1 MREYIQGQLTTMRIR
16 YPRSLTLLAMLA
28 VTMLATVSTARA
40 QNTVGTITQ
49 IQGVANIQRGALNI
63 AAAPNMPVMLHDKI
77 TTQPGAS
84 LTIGL
89 VDNSSLQLGSD
100 AALTIDESVLVN
112 GVGAPSKVGLLNG
125 KLHSLIVGAM
135 RGSTTTFEVH
145 TPNAIGAVRGTE
157 FSSDAEDGK
166 ANDKYKDCLHWTEF
180 DVQDGNV
187 QVCNT
192 DNPPKCEE
200 CHAGHECSVACGVLF
215 LDGAAAGAAAAGGGV
230 GVGVGIAVGTAI
242 VAGGVVGGIAAAGGF
257 DSGGGGGA
265 PPVTPSK

>member
-1 MREYIQGQLTTMRIR
+1 MRH
-16 YPRSLTLLAMLA
+16 PRTLTLLAMLA
-28 VTMLATVSTARA
+28 MAMLATVSTARA

-49 IQGVANIQRGALNI
+49 LQGVANIQRGALNI
-63 AAAPNMPVMLHDKI
+63 AAAPNMPIMLHDRI

-89 VDNSSLQLGSD
+89 VDNSSLQLGSS
-100 AALTIDESVLVN
+100 ATLSIDESVLVN

-180 DVQDGNV
+180 EVQDGTV

-192 DNPPKCEE
+192 ETPPKCEE
-200 CHAGHECSVACGVLF
+200 CHAGHKCAVACGVLYF
-215 LDGAAAGAAAAGGGV
+215 DGAEVAAAGGGV
-230 GVGVGIAVGTAI
+230 GAGVGTAI
-242 VAGGVVGGIAAAGGF
+242 GVGIVVGGVVGGLAAAGEF
-257 DSGGGGGA
+257 SGGGGGG

>member
-1 MREYIQGQLTTMRIR
+1 MREYIQGQLTTMRMR

-28 VTMLATVSTARA
+28 MMMLATVSTARA

-49 IQGVANIQRGALNI
+49 IQGVANIQRGALNVVV
-63 AAAPNMPVMLHDKI
+63 APNMPVMLNDKI

-100 AALTIDESVLVN
+100 SAITIDKSVLVN
-112 GVGAPSKVGLLNG
+112 GVGAPSQVGLLNG
-125 KLHSLIVGAM
+125 KLHSVIVGAM

-157 FSSDAEDGK
+157 FTSDSEDGK
-166 ANDKYKDCLHWTEF
+166 TNDQYKDCVHWAEF
-180 DVQDGNV
+180 EVQDGTV
-187 QVCNT
+187 QVCNVAT
-192 DNPPKCEE
+192 PPKCED
-200 CHAGHECSVACGVLF
+200 CHAGHKCAVACGVLY
-215 LDGAAAGAAAAGGGV
+215 LDGAEVGAAAGV
-230 GVGVGIAVGTAI
+230 GAGVGIAVGTAI

-257 DSGGGGGA
+257 DSGGNG
-265 PPVTPSK
+265 PPEHHKKHSPHE